1 MRKVSIPDQVL
12 AELGDEL
19 AKQTGAKVV
28 YQSRAVMYIKG
39 GDNELPFDVLQKTKD
54 KFGDLLKDY
63 SILWMTG
70 TAHEIAPEAEE
81 DLTEKPKCVIVLNGP
96 SILTIWLTRRF
107 GGATGG
113 SSLWLVYDHPY
124 VQSHYGYKGEEIP
137 HSGEIIS
144 FIEQLYDNR

>member
-12 AELGDEL
+12 TELGDEL
-19 AKQTGAKVV
+19 AKQTGAKVI

-70 TAHEIAPEAEE
+70 SSDEIAPETEE
-81 DLTEKPKCVIVLNGP
+81 HSTEKPKCVIVLNGP

-113 SSLWLVYDHPY
+113 SSLWLVYDHSY
-124 VQSHYGYKGEEIP
+124 AQSHYGYKGEEIP

-144 FIEQLYDNR
+144 YIEQLYNNR